1 MNPPAG
7 SVMTDRWRTINP
19 RIHPGVDA
27 TEGGNRDTGPMST
40 TDYIVNGLLIALVIR
55 QILGKKLTAFGLIWP
70 VGVVVWA
77 GYSYLHPQANGSF
90 LAKAGFVAAALW
102 IVGVGSRLAFELYA
116 THGGGASI
124 AHFSAT
130 HSITSAEAW
139 TSALILM
146 AFAEVLSRTGVL
158 AWRARSSL
166 VRTRPLPVAVETPR
180 RPMVESGIMGASERH
195 R

>member
-1 MNPPAG
+1 
-7 SVMTDRWRTINP
+7 
-19 RIHPGVDA
+19 
-27 TEGGNRDTGPMST
+27 MST

-55 QILGKKLTAFGLIWP
+55 QIHGRKLTAFGLIWP

-77 GYSYLHPQANGSF
+77 GYSYLHGIPTAGNDLLLIMTGISVGATLGILCGAFTHLHLQADGSF
-90 LAKAGFVAAALW
+90 LAKAGFAAAALW

-116 THGGGASI
+116 THGGSPTI

-130 HSITSAEAW
+130 HRITSAEAW
-139 TSALILM
+139 TAALILM

-166 VRTRPLPVAVETPR
+166 IQTGPVHDFAETPH
-180 RPMVESGIMGASERH
+180 PPLVKSGIMGASDRP

>member
-1 MNPPAG
+1 
-7 SVMTDRWRTINP
+7 
-19 RIHPGVDA
+19 
-27 TEGGNRDTGPMST
+27 MST

-55 QILGKKLTAFGLIWP
+55 QIHGKRLTAFGLIWP
-70 VGVVVWA
+70 VAVVVYA
-77 GYSYLHPQANGSF
+77 GYSYLHGVPTAGNDLLLVMTAISVGATLGILCGAFTHLHRRSDGSF
-90 LAKAGFVAAALW
+90 LAKAGFVAAILW
-102 IVGVGSRLAFELYA
+102 IVGVGSRLAFEMYA
-116 THGGGASI
+116 THGGSPSI

-166 VRTRPLPVAVETPR
+166 VRTEPLPDVTGAPR
-180 RPMVESGIMGASERH
+180 QPMVESGIMGASERP

>member
-1 MNPPAG
+1 MP
-7 SVMTDRWRTINP
+7 
-19 RIHPGVDA
+19 
-27 TEGGNRDTGPMST
+27 T

-77 GYSYLHPQANGSF
+77 GYSYLHGIPTAGNDVVLVMTGITVGATLGVLCGAYTHLHPQANGTF

-124 AHFSAT
+124 AHFSAN
-130 HSITSAEAW
+130 HSITSTEAW

-166 VRTRPLPVAVETPR
+166 ARSLPLPVAGETPH